1 MVFPLGEVRKAR
13 IVHAQVGSLPL
24 VLAAPEKDLP
34 AVTYD
39 RRVNDRALTFT
50 LTETKPP
57 ALRDVETGTIWRLS
71 DGLAVEGR
79 LKGAQ
84 LTRVVAHPAF
94 WFGWRGYFPYS
105 ENLDRVSM
113 NDGGV
118 TGGSPSRSDSCTS
131 DADATQGR
139 RDQSGQTKRRRP
151 TARSRVNSAWS
162 RGGSGSSL

>member
-13 IVHAQVGSLPL
+13 IVHAQVGSLPV

-34 AVTYD
+34 AVVYD
-39 RRVNDRALTFT
+39 RRVTDRALTFT

-57 ALRDVETGTIWRLS
+57 ALRDVETGTLWRLS

-79 LKGAQ
+79 LTGAQ

-105 ENLDRVSM
+105 EIW
-113 NDGGV
+113 
-118 TGGSPSRSDSCTS
+118 TASR
-131 DADATQGR
+131 
-139 RDQSGQTKRRRP
+139 
-151 TARSRVNSAWS
+151 
-162 RGGSGSSL
+162 